1 MWRVCNLYCR
11 VGRRANSFMMQ
22 RIVVMSRTMF
32 DKKVYRIYTFMLQ
45 VLPEICYNK
54 EQGVCLAGWRQ
65 KQADMKEVFMNFN
78 PNSGFLFVIA
88 AIVIVFVVAQSVF
101 FLVRAYRHGI
111 EIGMDKTKLKKTVVS
126 TAVFTVA
133 PAISILLGILTLAKF
148 LGIPLPWIR
157 LSVVG
162 AITYE
167 LPAATSTA
175 TALGLSL
182 SETITDPKAYSA
194 IAWVMTLGIIP
205 GMILIPLFLKK
216 IQGGIMKIKNK
227 DSKWGDLFMTSL
239 FLGMISAFLGMVFT
253 DVRSGLAGWIPIFV
267 LLFSA
272 LVMGICGLLIKV
284 LKWQWLET
292 YAMSIS
298 MILAMIFAVIITP
311 IIG

>member
-1 MWRVCNLYCR
+1 
-11 VGRRANSFMMQ
+11 
-22 RIVVMSRTMF
+22 MS
-32 DKKVYRIYTFMLQ
+32 
-45 VLPEICYNK
+45 
-54 EQGVCLAGWRQ
+54 
-65 KQADMKEVFMNFN
+65 FN
-78 PNSGFLFVIA
+78 PNSSFLFIVAAVVIA
-88 AIVIVFVVAQSVF
+88 FVVAQSAF
-101 FLVRAYRHGI
+101 FWVRAYRHGV
-111 EIGMDKTKLKKTVVS
+111 EIGMDRAKLKKTVLS

-133 PAISILLGILTLAKF
+133 PAVSILLGILTLSKF

-182 SETITDPKAYSA
+182 SDTITDPKAYTA

-205 GMILIPLFLKK
+205 GMIMIPLFLKK

-272 LVMGICGLLIKV
+272 LMMGICGILIKV
-284 LKWQWLET
+284 CKMKWLET
-292 YAMSIS
+292 YALSVS
-298 MILAMIFAVIITP
+298 MILAMVFAMIITP
-311 IIG
+311 LIA

>member
-1 MWRVCNLYCR
+1 
-11 VGRRANSFMMQ
+11 
-22 RIVVMSRTMF
+22 
-32 DKKVYRIYTFMLQ
+32 
-45 VLPEICYNK
+45 
-54 EQGVCLAGWRQ
+54 
-65 KQADMKEVFMNFN
+65 
-78 PNSGFLFVIA
+78 
-88 AIVIVFVVAQSVF
+88 
-101 FLVRAYRHGI
+101 
-111 EIGMDKTKLKKTVVS
+111 MDRTKLKKTVLS

-133 PAISILLGILTLAKF
+133 PAVSILLGILTLSKF

-182 SETITDPKAYSA
+182 SDTITDPKAYTA

-205 GMILIPLFLKK
+205 GMIMIPLFLKK

-272 LVMGICGLLIKV
+272 LMMGICGILIKV
-284 LKWQWLET
+284 CKMKWLET
-292 YAMSIS
+292 YALSVS
-298 MILAMIFAVIITP
+298 MILAMVFAMIITP
-311 IIG
+311 LIG